1 MGFHRR
7 YINDD
12 DIINLFRSKSTQAV
26 IDLYSKGVDAIITS
40 GDLARKIGDLIEHV
54 DVNKIEDYNKIST
67 TIARASY
74 KKRMEN

>member
-26 IDLYSKGVDAIITS
+26 IDLYCKGADAIITS
-40 GDLARKIGDLIEHV
+40 GDLARKIGDLIERV

>member
-12 DIINLFRSKSTQAV
+12 DIIKLFRTKNTQAV
-26 IDLYSKGVDAIITS
+26 IDLYCKGVDAIITS
-40 GDLARKIGDLIEHV
+40 GNLASKIRDLIEHV
-54 DVNKIEDYNKIST
+54 DVNKVEDYNKIST